1 LTHLSVE
8 FCSEWSCG
16 RAGRRIRRTPCKTK
30 GRSCWWSCYCRETRR
45 VTDIVVISRPP
56 RTRIN
61 LQAKTLDINNL
72 DDINSSGW
80 ENVEVTSYGHDRIYF
95 TASHVK
101 MPMSIK
107 KKFWPYTKDMKM
119 VIFWRPQVSWQF

>member
-1 LTHLSVE
+1 MVLLLPRNSPGDGH
-8 FCSEWSCG
+8 
-16 RAGRRIRRTPCKTK
+16 
-30 GRSCWWSCYCRETRR
+30 
-45 VTDIVVISRPP
+45 SRDLAATEDAHQPASQNW
-56 RTRIN
+56 TRIN

-101 MPMSIK
+101 MPMSIEK
-107 KKFWPYTKDMKM
+107 KNWPYTKDMKM
-119 VIFWRPQVSWQF
+119 VIFQRPQVSWQF